1 MANSR
6 QATANGSKVDAAVT
20 KQLIYRQSVWTR
32 VTHWVWAI
40 CLFFLLLTGLQ
51 IFNAHPTLYIGQ
63 QSGFEF
69 DNSIFAIYAENTP
82 DGPRGYTEIFGKKI
96 DTTGTLG
103 LVGEGSRVQPI
114 GFPGWA
120 TIPSNR
126 DLATGRV
133 VHFFFAWI
141 FVGTLFVWL
150 LASLIN
156 RHAWRDV
163 VPKGRDLRS
172 IGSDIV
178 AHIKFKFDHGR
189 SYSPLQ
195 KLSYFGVL
203 FVLFPLMILTGLSMS
218 PGMNAAWPWLLEV
231 FGGRQTARTIHF
243 IVMLLLVGFFVI
255 HMVMVIAAGPINE
268 MRSMITGWYRT
279 NTPDEEKTDV

>member
-1 MANSR
+1 MANAKGT
-6 QATANGSKVDAAVT
+6 ATEDDDIVVKPKGK
-20 KQLIYRQSVWTR
+20 LIYRQSAWTR
-32 VTHWVWAI
+32 ATHWVWAV

-51 IFNAHPTLYIGQ
+51 IFNAHPNLYIGQ

-69 DNSIFAIYAENTP
+69 DNSFFSVYAESTP
-82 DGPRGYTEIFGKKI
+82 EGPRGYTEIFGNKI
-96 DTTGTLG
+96 DTTGVLG
-103 LVGEGSRVQPI
+103 LVGEGSRVQAV

-120 TIPSNR
+120 TIPSTR

-141 FVGTLFVWL
+141 FVATLFVWL
-150 LASLIN
+150 VASLIN
-156 RHAWRDV
+156 RHAWREV
-163 VPKGRDLRS
+163 VPKGRDLRNV
-172 IGSDIV
+172 GADIV

-189 SYSPLQ
+189 AYSPLQ

-231 FGGRQTARTIHF
+231 FGGRQSARSIHF
-243 IVMLLLVGFFVI
+243 IVMVMLVGFFVI
-255 HMVMVIAAGPINE
+255 HMAMVIAAGPINE
-268 MRSMITGWYRT
+268 MRSMITGWY
-279 NTPDEEKTDV
+279 KTKQVQENDDV

>member
-1 MANSR
+1 MSNTETEAKGR
-6 QATANGSKVDAAVT
+6 
-20 KQLIYRQSVWTR
+20 LIYRQSVWTR
-32 VTHWVWAI
+32 ATHWVWAI

-51 IFNAHPTLYIGQ
+51 IFNAHPSLYIGQ

-69 DNSIFAIYAENTP
+69 DNSFLSIYGENTP
-82 DGPRGYTEIFGKKI
+82 DGPRGVTEIFGNKI
-96 DTTGTLG
+96 DTTGFLG
-103 LVGEGSRVQPI
+103 LEGEGSRARSI
-114 GFPGWA
+114 GFPSWA

-141 FVGTLFVWL
+141 FVGTLLVWL
-150 LASLIN
+150 VASLVN

-163 VPKGRDLRS
+163 VPHRRDVRQ
-172 IGSDIV
+172 IGADIV
-178 AHIKFKFDHGR
+178 AHVKFKFDHGR

-218 PGMNAAWPWLLEV
+218 PGMNAAWPWLLDL
-231 FGGRQTARTIHF
+231 FGGRQTARSIHF
-243 IVMLLLVGFFVI
+243 ISMALLVGFFVI
-255 HMVMVIAAGPINE
+255 HMLMVIAAGPINE

-279 NTPDEEKTDV
+279 REAEEKSDV